1 MLTSA
6 QAWDALAKAAPRDEW
21 LSIAQVYELVV
32 CDCGLIFLQ
41 LAPIRLA
48 AEGAQ
53 IGRGVVR
60 RFLVERSG
68 GRNAEQKE
76 EREPARN
83 ERTKHQLGIFEF
95 NTMIAGCSR
104 FFSSATSLA
113 NRVATR

>member
-1 MLTSA
+1 MH
-6 QAWDALAKAAPRDEW
+6 
-21 LSIAQVYELVV
+21 ELVV
-32 CDCGLIFLQ
+32 RDRGLIFIQ
-41 LAPIRLA
+41 RAPIRLA
-48 AEGAQ
+48 AERAQ

-60 RFLVERSG
+60 WFLVERSG
-68 GRNAEQKE
+68 GRQAEHEE

-113 NRVATR
+113 NRAAMRCSRAFQNGSGSMPWISSS